1 MLKTSIVLA
10 VLFVILIPCFTWT
23 YAEDNELFVDVYYS
37 TDLYSNQEK
46 LKKDPII
53 VRSRYIQVNFTYL
66 SRKSFPQ
73 GMQPIVLNLF
83 HDISL
88 TAVKERVEMRSEKQY
103 TWYGHVEGMKHSQ
116 VVLVIENGNMVGNIA
131 TEGRVYQIRV
141 VDKGVHV
148 IYEIDQS
155 SFPEDAPP
163 IPIETPDT
171 SYITPFASQV
181 DDSSIPIID
190 VMVVYTDDAARAS
203 PNIALEI
210 QLAIDETNQSYI
222 NSNIN
227 QRLRL
232 VHSAEVPYTETGDMN
247 ADLNCIS
254 SIIDGCL
261 DEIHTW
267 RDTYGADVVSLWVEN
282 GGPYCGMAWL
292 MKLVSTYFQQ
302 WAFSVVTRSCAT
314 GIYAF
319 GHELGHNMGAHHD
332 RYVTT
337 RLDPNDQGVYPY
349 SHGYINITG
358 RWRTIMAYNTECSDY
373 GFNCSRLP
381 YWSNP
386 DKLYGG
392 VPMGIPEG
400 QADAADNSKTLNNTA
415 YTVANFRQ
423 PMFECDLEPDATVLR
438 RGETLGFQVTVT
450 NNTAKYGFV
459 LFATDVVKPNGLKQP
474 PSGYLIGPLQVN
486 LGPHST
492 KSGHKSHII
501 PDNAP
506 LGTYTYRGYVGRSG
520 VIYHKCWFT
529 FEVVE

>member
-1 MLKTSIVLA
+1 MLKTFIVL
-10 VLFVILIPCFTWT
+10 VVMLFIICFGFSLI
-23 YAEDNELFVDVYYS
+23 YADNNELFTDTYYS
-37 TDLYSNQEK
+37 ADLNSNQEK
-46 LKKDPII
+46 LKMNTTII
-53 VRSRYIQVNFTYL
+53 RSRYIQVKFAYL
-66 SRKSFPQ
+66 ARKNFPQ
-73 GMQPIVLNLF
+73 GVEPIVLNLF
-83 HDISL
+83 HDVSL
-88 TAVKERVEMRSEKQY
+88 EAVKERVEMRSAKQY
-103 TWYGHVEGMKHSQ
+103 TWYGHIEGMKHSQ
-116 VVLVIENGNMVGNIA
+116 VVVVVENGNMVGNISA
-131 TEGRVYQIRV
+131 EGKVYQIRV

-148 IYEIDQS
+148 IYEIDQN
-155 SFPEDAPP
+155 SFPENAPP

-171 SYITPFASQV
+171 LYPTPLASQV

-203 PNIALEI
+203 PNIPLEI

-232 VHSAEVPYTETGDMN
+232 VHSAEVSYTETGDMN

-254 SIIDGCL
+254 SKIDGCL

-267 RDTYGADVVSLWVEN
+267 RDTYGADIVSLWVEN

-292 MKLVSTYFQQ
+292 MEIVSTYFQQ

-349 SHGYINITG
+349 SHGYVNTSD
-358 RWRTIMAYNTECSDY
+358 RWRTIMAYNTECSDN
-373 GFNCSRLP
+373 GFYCSILP

-386 DKLYGG
+386 DVLYGG
-392 VPMGIPEG
+392 FPMGIPEE
-400 QADAADNSKTLNNTA
+400 QADAADNRKTLNNTA

-423 PMFECDLEPDATVLR
+423 PVVECNLVPDGTVIP
-438 RGETLGFQVTVT
+438 RGGTLGFQATIT
-450 NNTAKYGFV
+450 NNTDEVQVFK
-459 LFATDVVKPNGLKQP
+459 FATRITKPNGGKAP
-474 PSGYLIGPLQVN
+474 PTGYLKGPVRVRLD
-486 LGPHST
+486 PHNSGSKHISQFIPST
-492 KSGHKSHII
+492 
-501 PDNAP
+501 AP
-506 LGTYTYRGYVGRSG
+506 LGMYTYHGYIGRSG
-520 VIYHKCWFT
+520 VVYNECQFD